1 MDKDSSIGE
10 PTSLYTSWAMHYSL
24 LGLSDRKDPL
34 QALMMLTNMDSLFE
48 VRRDLWELLLS
59 VMYSRHNED
68 DEPETKGDMIF
79 FFQNLHELWELAYRI
94 RQLVEEKK
102 LIYSYHFDEGQ

>member
-1 MDKDSSIGE
+1 MDKDSSIDE
-10 PTSLYTSWAMHYSL
+10 PSSLYTSWAMHYSV
-24 LGLSDRKDPL
+24 LGVTDRKDPI
-34 QALMMLTNMDSLFE
+34 QALMMITNMDSLFE

-68 DEPETKGDMIF
+68 DDPETKGDTIF
-79 FFQNLHELWELAYRI
+79 FFMCIHELFELAYRI

-102 LIYSYHFDEGQ
+102 LIYSYHHDKEG